1 MAARALCA
9 STTNGCLT
17 LLLQR
22 SLPAASANFAASQ
35 GWRLRRSR
43 NAGPQQRVCPAQV
56 LPRTSPLPRKRLMCS
71 HFDVRA
77 SDLSALWNM
86 KSFAR
91 HRLLQEPVA
100 LLDDAAAGIPM
111 SKL

>member
-1 MAARALCA
+1 
-9 STTNGCLT
+9 
-17 LLLQR
+17 
-22 SLPAASANFAASQ
+22 
-35 GWRLRRSR
+35 
-43 NAGPQQRVCPAQV
+43 
-56 LPRTSPLPRKRLMCS
+56 MCS

-100 LLDDAAAGIPM
+100 LLDDAAAGMPM